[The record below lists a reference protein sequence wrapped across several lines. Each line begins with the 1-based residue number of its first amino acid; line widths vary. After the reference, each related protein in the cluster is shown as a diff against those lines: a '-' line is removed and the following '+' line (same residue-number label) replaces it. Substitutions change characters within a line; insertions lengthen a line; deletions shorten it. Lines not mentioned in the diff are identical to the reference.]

1 MAAERLL
8 TARGSLGAAPA
19 GYHAAMRTSLLPV
32 LALSLAACDP
42 PPGTDAGVTDAPTDA
57 PVDNPYAPACE
68 GLDPAA
74 CLLPWPSSRYLA
86 EDPSTATGLRVDL
99 PVEAMPTNFRRVPV
113 DPSAFGRFDGF
124 SPMSSVITVLPEGT
138 DYTVFA
144 DERHIEDSLAA
155 DSHTVL
161 LEVAAD
167 GTTTRVAHFAEPD
180 TWPDAL
186 PSERPFYIRP
196 AARLREGTRYV
207 VAIRNLVDEAGAGID
222 AQPYFRA
229 LRDETPFPEA
239 ADLEGRRAHFEE
251 LFGLLDDAGVPRSEL
266 FLAWDF
272 VTATGETI
280 WGDMIAM
287 RDQAHEALDADG
299 TSCTIDEVQEA
310 PDEHI
315 ARRIYGTVRVP
326 LFLNGVDPASPDES
340 RVSRGSDGEPR
351 QNGFA
356 DVPFTASIP
365 RSVVDGLAAGTGEP
379 ARLLTYGHGL
389 FGSRGETESGWFRE
403 TIDELGMV
411 GIAVDW
417 WGMSSDDVVRVT
429 GTLTEMSSFD
439 ATGERLMQSLVNFEV
454 LTRSMRER
462 CFGDADPENPFYV
475 VPTSGG
481 EPTLSFDPAQRY
493 YYGNSQ
499 GGIMGTSLAG
509 ISLEIERFN
518 LGVGGMSYA
527 VMIPRSSN
535 WQTYGAIMRNG
546 YRRQLFRAL
555 LMQMV
560 QSLWDLSEPATYAPH
575 ILTDTLPCSL
585 DGARC
590 PEGRTP
596 THHVLYQ
603 IGVDDDQVAN
613 ITADIAARTIGLPV
627 LTPSPYLP
635 YGMPEV
641 TSSVPDALVIYA
653 IPGTPVLPIGTRD
666 PGSAPNPAH
675 EGPRRSAAA
684 RAQIDA
690 FCRPDGL
697 VTVTCDG
704 VCDPD

>member
-1 MAAERLL
+1 MA
-8 TARGSLGAAPA
+8 
-19 GYHAAMRTSLLPV
+19 
-32 LALSLAACDP
+32 
-42 PPGTDAGVTDAPTDA
+42 DAGPGDAPSDA
-57 PVDNPYAPACE
+57 PVANPYAPECE

-86 EDPSTATGLRVDL
+86 EDPSTATGVRIDL
-99 PVEAMPTNFRRVPV
+99 PVEAMPTNFRRIPV
-113 DPSAFGRFDGF
+113 DPAPFGRFDGF
-124 SPMSSVITVLPEGT
+124 SPMTSAITVLPEGT
-138 DYTVFA
+138 DYSVFA
-144 DERHIEDSLAA
+144 DERHIADSLEA
-155 DSHTVL
+155 DSHSVI
-161 LEVAAD
+161 LEIAED
-167 GTTTRVAHFAEPD
+167 GSATRVAHFAEPD

-207 VAIRNLVDEAGAGID
+207 VAIRNLVDEAGAPID
-222 AQPYFRA
+222 ALPYFRA
-229 LRDETPFPEA
+229 LRDDVPFAEA
-239 ADLEGRRAHFEE
+239 TDIEGRRADFEE
-251 LFGLLDDAGVPRSEL
+251 IFGLLEGAGVPRSEL

-280 WGDMIAM
+280 WGDMVAM
-287 RDQAHEALDADG
+287 RDGAHEALDAEG
-299 TSCTIDEVQEA
+299 TSCTIEEVQMS

-315 ARRIYGTVRVP
+315 ARRVYGTVRVP
-326 LFLNGVDPASPDES
+326 LFLNGVDPASVDES
-340 RVSRGSDGEPR
+340 RVNRGSDGAPL
-351 QNGFA
+351 QNGYA

-365 RSVVDGLAAGTGEP
+365 TSTVEGLADGSGSP

-403 TIDELGMV
+403 MIDQLGMV

-439 ATGERLMQSLVNFEV
+439 ATGERLLQSLVNFET
-454 LTRSMRER
+454 LTRSIRER
-462 CFGDADPENPFYV
+462 CFGEPAVDNPFYV
-475 VPTSGG
+475 VPTGG
-481 EPTLSFDPAQRY
+481 GDPVLTFDPSERY
-493 YYGNSQ
+493 YFGNSQ

-509 ISLEIERFN
+509 VSLEIERFN
-518 LGVGGMSYA
+518 LGVGGVSYA
-527 VMIPRSSN
+527 IMIPRSSN

-560 QSLWDLSEPATYAPH
+560 QSMWDLSEPSTYAPH
-575 ILTDTLPCSL
+575 VLRDTLPCGL
-585 DGARC
+585 DEARC
-590 PEGRTP
+590 PGGRTP
-596 THHVLYQ
+596 PHHVLYQ

-613 ITADIAARTIGLPV
+613 ITSDIAARTMGLPI

-635 YGMPEV
+635 YGLDEV
-641 TSSVPDALVIYA
+641 STSVPDAMVIFA

-690 FCRPDGL
+690 FCRPDGV

-704 VCDPD
+704 VCDPN